1 MDIDSWTELWIA
13 QSREWPAGIQDRGM
27 ALSGV
32 VMELWSW
39 LNVKVMAH
47 LLAVASVETEI
58 EDGVAGNHLKRTDAG
73 GCEARIVLL
82 LLHDVFCQKLL
93 NLNNI
98 GALLEFS
105 LQRDWIA

>member
-1 MDIDSWTELWIA
+1 
-13 QSREWPAGIQDRGM
+13 
-27 ALSGV
+27 
-32 VMELWSW
+32 
-39 LNVKVMAH
+39 MAH
-47 LLAVASVETEI
+47 LLAVASIETGI

-73 GCEARIVLL
+73 DCEARIVLL

-98 GALLEFS
+98 DALLEFP